1 MEKDKWT
8 NVALY
13 GKDEYLTQK
22 DFARVRGEIR
32 TVWRSLGWIHL
43 RMTNDID
50 TENKMP
56 LNKPQLK
63 KRIEEARDRLQKMID
78 NDFKEDG

>member
-1 MEKDKWT
+1 MEKDRWT
-8 NVALY
+8 NVVPY

-22 DFARVRGEIR
+22 DFARIKDEVRR
-32 TVWRSLGWIHL
+32 VWRSLGWIHL

-50 TENKMP
+50 TENRTP

-78 NDFKEDG
+78 NDLKEGG